1 MLIPLNP
8 DCFATF
14 GQGATNNHNV
24 TWPWSLH
31 WPRVRDHKYPAM
43 PENPVPDDQA
53 AKQTCQKT
61 GCRKVQWPVGYVFI
75 IMFPFENCKFGGMP
89 HVSNHNIYIPLNIY
103 IYIYTY
109 VYMYISIYTYMY
121 MYMYIY
127 IYVCACVHRHIYTN
141 IHIHI
146 YMFTYLHICTCI
158 YLSFTYLNIYKY
170 TYTNIHMYNVYS

>member
-1 MLIPLNP
+1 VLIPLHP
-8 DCFATF
+8 DWFATF

-103 IYIYTY
+103 IYINTY

-127 IYVCACVHRHIYTN
+127 VCVRVYIDTYTQIYIYIYTCLHIY
-141 IHIHI
+141 IFVHV
-146 YMFTYLHICTCI
+146 YI
-158 YLSFTYLNIYKY
+158 YLLHT
-170 TYTNIHMYNVYS
+170 